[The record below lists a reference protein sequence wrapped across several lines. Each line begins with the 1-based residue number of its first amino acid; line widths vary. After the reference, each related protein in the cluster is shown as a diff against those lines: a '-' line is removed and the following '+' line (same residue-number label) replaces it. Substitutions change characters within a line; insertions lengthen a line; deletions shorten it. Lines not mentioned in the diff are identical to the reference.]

1 MFYYCCSL
9 TSLNLSDNVNNMS
22 YMFSGCSSLISLNTK
37 DKKYLK
43 KLNFVYK
50 KSFHFF
56 MIFLNFK
63 YIIFL
68 KFKCL
73 NFLKL

>member
-1 MFYYCCSL
+1 MFYYCSSL
-9 TSLNLSDNVNNMS
+9 TSLNLSNNVNN
-22 YMFSGCSSLISLNTK
+22 MFSGCSSLISLNTK

-63 YIIFL
+63 YITFS
-68 KFKCL
+68 
-73 NFLKL
+73 

>member
-1 MFYYCCSL
+1 MFYYYSSL
-9 TSLNLSDNVNNMS
+9 TSLNLSNNVNIMI
-22 YMFSGCSSLISLNTK
+22 YLISGFFSLISLNTK

-68 KFKCL
+68 NFKCL

>member
-1 MFYYCCSL
+1 MNHMFDGCSSL
-9 TSLNLSDNVNNMS
+9 TSLNLSNNVNNMS
-22 YMFSGCSSLISLNTK
+22 YGCSSLISLNTK

-68 KFKCL
+68 NFKCL